1 MLCLREEKILTWG
14 QNILPIVFWQTEDLR
29 HHLPPRLAAGHVGV
43 GPGLAAMGHV
53 TRHSQPSYHVTRHT
67 GHRQQSYHREKY
79 NRIKVMERA
88 GESWPQTW
96 NKGSK

>member
-43 GPGLAAMGHV
+43 GLGLSAMGHV

-67 GHRQQSYHREKY
+67 GHSQPSYHGEKY
-79 NRIKVMERA
+79 NKIKVMERA
-88 GESWPQTW
+88 GGKLATNVE
-96 NKGSK
+96 

>member
-53 TRHSQPSYHVTRHT
+53 TRHTGHSQPSYH
-67 GHRQQSYHREKY
+67 GEKY

-88 GESWPQTW
+88 GGKLATNVE
-96 NKGSK
+96 